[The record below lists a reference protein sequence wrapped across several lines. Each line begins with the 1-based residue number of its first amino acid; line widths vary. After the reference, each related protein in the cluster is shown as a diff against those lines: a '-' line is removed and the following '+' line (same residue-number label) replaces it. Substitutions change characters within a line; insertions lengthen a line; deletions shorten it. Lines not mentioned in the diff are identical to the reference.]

1 MKVQLLRMTEKPIE
15 LISQAYRICYA
26 SAPKEGDKELEFIAA
41 CVKRDHTSPIEHC
54 SATFLVEGISRPCS
68 QQLER
73 HRIASYTQ
81 ESQRYVKFSYVDGES
96 IVAPKDL
103 LNNKDAMSAYVAAI
117 HIGTS
122 IYNELIKL
130 GVKPEDARFV
140 LPQAVTT
147 KLMFTMNF
155 RSLRNLFKLRL
166 DPHAQWEIRELA
178 TKIYELLMQA
188 EPRLRY
194 VFGDIY
200 EKFKK

>member
-41 CVKRDHTSPIEHC
+41 CIKRKHTSPIEHC
-54 SATFLVEGISRPCS
+54 SATFLVSEISRPCS

-81 ESQRYVKFSYVDGES
+81 ESQRYVKFNKQLDLVIPHSVKNDPYAES
-96 IVAPKDL
+96 VYKEVSRACS
-103 LNNKDAMSAYVAAI
+103 SAYNV
-117 HIGTS
+117 
-122 IYNELIKL
+122 LL
-130 GVKPEDARFV
+130 GEGIKPEDARFI

-155 RSLRNLFKLRL
+155 RSLRNFFSLRL
-166 DPHAQWEIRELA
+166 DPRAQWEIRELA
-178 TKIYELLMQA
+178 NQIYAELMKA
-188 EPRLRY
+188 EPKLKY
-194 VFGDIY
+194 VFGDIPQ
-200 EKFKK
+200 KFQK